1 MVVLYQCYFP
11 DFDDYIW
18 LCRRMPSLQEMQS
31 TLKRVCVCVMY
42 LSIKTLHYLREDH
55 GLRFINLVQNPGS
68 VTDV

>member
-31 TLKRVCVCVMY
+31 TLKRVCVCNV
-42 LSIKTLHYLREDH
+42 
-55 GLRFINLVQNPGS
+55 FINKNITLFERRSWTSVYKPGS
-68 VTDV
+68 KSWLCH